1 LLNNSL
7 ILLAQSYNF
16 AVRKKEQMVSIEK
29 KIGYLEA
36 LGEYMLGASE
46 EWQTAKDRA
55 VQGNQWFTE
64 EQIEIAVKNI
74 VSNFLQAKLLK
85 EWLQKYEISSKP
97 KVVGITMAGNIP
109 LVGFHDFLCG
119 YLSGHQLRL
128 KLSSKDQILLTHL
141 LQKLS
146 EWDASLFEQIQ
157 LTDNLRN
164 CDAYIATG
172 SNNTARYFEQY
183 FGKYPHII
191 RRNRTSVAVLDG
203 SESVDNLKDL
213 AKDVFLYFGLGCRNV
228 TQICVPKGYDFQ
240 VLFEAF
246 EPYKEYI
253 NHNKYRNNYDY
264 YLAIYLL
271 NKVPYLSNDALLLVE
286 NNFPFSA
293 VSVLHY
299 RYYDDKT
306 ILVEELTKS
315 VDLQCIVGNSFV
327 PFGKSQI
334 PNLSD
339 FADGVDT
346 MAFLCSL

>member
-1 LLNNSL
+1 L

-16 AVRKKEQMVSIEK
+16 AVRKKELMSDRIQKVEA
-29 KIGYLEA
+29 LEA
-36 LGEYMLGASE
+36 LGAYMLGHSE
-46 EWQTAKDRA
+46 EWESAKDRA
-55 VQGNQWFTE
+55 VQGNQWFTPNHVE
-64 EQIEIAVKNI
+64 VAVKNI
-74 VSNFLQAKLLK
+74 VTNFLQVDKLNL
-85 EWLQKYEISSKP
+85 WLSQYPIVKQP

-109 LVGFHDFLCG
+109 LVGFHDFLG
-119 YLSGHQLRL
+119 AFLSGHNLRI
-128 KLSSKDQILLTHL
+128 KLSSKDQVLLTHL
-141 LQKLS
+141 VHKMN
-146 EWDASLFEQIQ
+146 EWDASILQQIQ

-203 SESVDNLKDL
+203 SESVADL
-213 AKDVFLYFGLGCRNV
+213 AALAQDVFLYFGMGCRNV
-228 TQICVPKGYDFQ
+228 TQVCVPKGYNFDR
-240 VLFEAF
+240 LFEAF

-271 NKVPYLSNDALLLVE
+271 NKVPYLSNDAVLLVE
-286 NNFPFSA
+286 NDLPFSA

-299 RYYDDKT
+299 RYYDDRES
-306 ILVEELTKS
+306 LMASLRQQD
-315 VDLQCIVGNSFV
+315 DLQCIIAKDAI
-327 PFGKSQI
+327 PFGLAQI
-334 PNLSD
+334 PSLSD

-346 MAFLCSL
+346 MAFLTNL